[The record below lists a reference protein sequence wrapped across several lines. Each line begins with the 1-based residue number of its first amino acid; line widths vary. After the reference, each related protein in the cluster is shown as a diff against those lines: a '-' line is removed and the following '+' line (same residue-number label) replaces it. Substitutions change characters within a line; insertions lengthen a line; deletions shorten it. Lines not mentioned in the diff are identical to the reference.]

1 LFTAAAA
8 AAVTAIVLNK
18 ELSSHR
24 GTARRAI
31 DIAGRLGRYL
41 IDSFTTVQKLKY
53 FEKACSRPNGLDH
66 TNNHNNSGKIRMPG
80 RPNRP
85 NLTGSEMQKVG

>member
-1 LFTAAAA
+1 LFTAAAAA

-18 ELSSHR
+18 ELS
-24 GTARRAI
+24 AI

-41 IDSFTTVQKLKY
+41 IDSFTTVQKLQY
-53 FEKACSRPNGLDH
+53 FEKACSKPNGLDH
-66 TNNHNNSGKIRMPG
+66 TNNHNSSGKIRMPG
-80 RPNRP
+80 RP